1 MIGSCYY
8 LCIFIKMMSFFP
20 LKTVV
25 PEIFFTQMHPTLA
38 SVSVFKHFQKNF
50 LIKLKGLSKFKA
62 YWKYI

>member
-1 MIGSCYY
+1 
-8 LCIFIKMMSFFP
+8 MMSFFL

-25 PEIFFTQMHPTLA
+25 PEIFFSQMLPTLA

-50 LIKLKGLSKFKA
+50 LIKLKKLSKSKA